1 MAASMNFNTN
11 LIRMSQELRKIWII
25 KDFKTAG
32 IGAVFLNIECGYEN
46 FRIKH

>member
-1 MAASMNFNTN
+1 MAATMNFNTN

-32 IGAVFLNIECGYEN
+32 LGPSF
-46 FRIKH
+46 